1 MDGLL
6 QEQFEAEIQ
15 KELDAANLE
24 IEEVLG
30 DRVLFLPFFISSFAV
45 KTCSSYCKFHSLGSR
60 STCEVQMWG
69 NRCNWTCK

>member
-1 MDGLL
+1 MCGLL

-30 DRVLFLPFFISSFAV
+30 DRVPFPPFLHF
-45 KTCSSYCKFHSLGSR
+45 
-60 STCEVQMWG
+60 
-69 NRCNWTCK
+69 

>member
-1 MDGLL
+1 MCGLL

-30 DRVLFLPFFISSFAV
+30 DRVPFRPFLHF
-45 KTCSSYCKFHSLGSR
+45 
-60 STCEVQMWG
+60 
-69 NRCNWTCK
+69 